1 MPWRSFG
8 IHATNGRRCV
18 LSSLADLAASPLE
31 KRSID
36 DLIQLGKA
44 SHKERA
50 LQLHETL
57 KVGLARCAMR
67 PNDLELA
74 ELRHLQLIQDIEE
87 SLDEFFTNR
96 LTLRLMISHIQA
108 LNANKTMNSDGEA
121 MVGVVNVSTHPITI
135 LSRAYVATRFM
146 CMRDFQTAPDLLVNG
161 TMHDEYVQQRS
172 RPLWRWDAVCGILLI
187 AVAICTPFEAG
198 FLETET
204 LSFMG
209 VLNII
214 TNVFFMMDMFMQFFI
229 AYPIETR
236 YGPRWEYRKRLIALR
251 YLKGWFT
258 IDLASTLPLD
268 FLSPGSGL
276 GLLRTIRM
284 LRLLKL
290 LRLARGWRL
299 FRSRESTEETP
310 QIDVFDAYVMAFYTG
325 ITILVHPHAYDA
337 INTAERLLFTILLLI
352 GGFMWT
358 QVISRSTAIA
368 SSLNA
373 HQLAH
378 QQTMDDLNNIADR
391 LNLSRDMKIRLRK
404 FFLRPIEGDIGFSEA
419 WQEILNR
426 MSPQLRRDTYREVN
440 VHWVKKVRFFDSCST
455 SFLIGIAEILEIKM
469 FGEQEHFGQLFHMY
483 IMMGG
488 AASRVVNFTL
498 LLPGMVWGEDHL
510 LLSNP
515 DLVASNIAVSL
526 TVVEVQ
532 ELAKAGFDAVL
543 EDFPEHVQD
552 LRQDCLPNML
562 DDTMIEDWINRQD
575 ELEEGVFK
583 RLDEVSEQIYS
594 LYEPWL
600 EHPGL
605 SREGRRSG
613 RSGSLLRPFAGSQN
627 RKGQGIRFTSFHWFR
642 HRHPSLFRRVRLRP
656 AEMMQEQQDLLQQQL
671 VPQKETPEAPLEQ
684 RSLPSSEHFGHWEE
698 RGAQQHFAYV
708 HTHLFYIFLELVK
721 NAARASIERAQLEE
735 RFASFFGLCLIGC
748 ASAKAGCTAAL
759 EDQKI
764 WDHER
769 SVKLAD
775 HGTGMNRRVLGKAF
789 SYFYSSVKARPTIAA
804 EVSDFDRR
812 MPLAGFGFGLPI
824 SRVMARYFAGN
835 IDVNSIPG
843 QGTDVYVYL

>member
-1 MPWRSFG
+1 MAKG
-8 IHATNGRRCV
+8 HQEKGRRTSVSSAYGDPSRIPGETCV
-18 LSSLADLAASPLE
+18 
-31 KRSID
+31 
-36 DLIQLGKA
+36 IQP
-44 SHKERA
+44 E
-50 LQLHETL
+50 
-57 KVGLARCAMR
+57 
-67 PNDLELA
+67 
-74 ELRHLQLIQDIEE
+74 
-87 SLDEFFTNR
+87 
-96 LTLRLMISHIQA
+96 
-108 LNANKTMNSDGEA
+108 
-121 MVGVVNVSTHPITI
+121 
-135 LSRAYVATRFM
+135 
-146 CMRDFQTAPDLLVNG
+146 
-161 TMHDEYVQQRS
+161 RS

-236 YGPRWEYRKRLIALR
+236 YGPRWEYRKRLIALC

-290 LRLARGWRL
+290 LRLARGIRVVRRYQAEVGLSYRKFTLYLL
-299 FRSRESTEETP
+299 FFAVLAVSHWLACTLGVIHKFQIEGEICSNSDMYAGRPDCSTSWMTEAFRHHANAEWDDSETP

-404 FFLRPIEGDIGFSEA
+404 FFLRSTAQHEYEA

-552 LRQDCLPNML
+552 LRQVVVKYIFMRGLKRLAALTLQRREQLEAAARGESATESETSEGALRHLRSPTASAWDKMLEESPGTPQLRNSKTQELDAHAQSMKDGARLISMQWNKAQKGASKDGSPASPATPATSGHLPSKSEVRDAKEKVKQAKRKPIQDASQAAAVAWYSPM
-562 DDTMIEDWINRQD
+562 DAAAAATAAAVSVADHSQVGDTMIEDWINRQD

-594 LYEPWL
+594 LY
-600 EHPGL
+600 
-605 SREGRRSG
+605 
-613 RSGSLLRPFAGSQN
+613 
-627 RKGQGIRFTSFHWFR
+627 
-642 HRHPSLFRRVRLRP
+642 
-656 AEMMQEQQDLLQQQL
+656 EMMQEQQDLLQQQL

-684 RSLPSSEHFGHWEE
+684 RSLPSSEHFD
-698 RGAQQHFAYV
+698 
-708 HTHLFYIFLELVK
+708 LFRTTPKIPKKPDL
-721 NAARASIERAQLEE
+721 QLRDE
-735 RFASFFGLCLIGC
+735 
-748 ASAKAGCTAAL
+748 
-759 EDQKI
+759 
-764 WDHER
+764 
-769 SVKLAD
+769 
-775 HGTGMNRRVLGKAF
+775 MP
-789 SYFYSSVKARPTIAA
+789 SY
-804 EVSDFDRR
+804 E
-812 MPLAGFGFGLPI
+812 
-824 SRVMARYFAGN
+824 
-835 IDVNSIPG
+835 
-843 QGTDVYVYL
+843 